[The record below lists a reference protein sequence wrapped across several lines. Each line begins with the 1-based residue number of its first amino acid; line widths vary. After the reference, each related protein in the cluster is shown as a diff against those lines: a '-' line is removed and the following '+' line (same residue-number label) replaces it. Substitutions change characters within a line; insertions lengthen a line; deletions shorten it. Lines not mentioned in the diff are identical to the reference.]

1 MRTQTAVYS
10 RLLNPSGVVRYLM
23 AVIAIVVGLFACRG
37 LSLFFGP
44 YAPFVALL
52 PPVAFSA
59 WFCGFR
65 PSLLTVVISLAA
77 TKYWYVAS
85 AESRFDLNTVRPLS
99 AIAFL
104 FASGLMI
111 AISQASHRKNGSL
124 QRAQAELEDRVR
136 ERTAELDSANH
147 NLRELSARLMQL
159 QDEERRRIAR
169 ELHDSVGQ
177 LLVGLM
183 MNLSS
188 VRTAIERIN
197 QEAARLTDSEALV
210 QEMTREVRTM
220 SHLLHPPLLDEAG
233 LSSALHWYVD
243 GFSERSKIKVDLE
256 LPEDFGRLPSDLETA
271 IFRIV
276 QECLTNV
283 HRHSKSPVAIV
294 RVRRMSSDVVRLE
307 IQDKGAGIPVDKQA
321 DLAAGGIPGVGLSG
335 MRERVRQLGGNFEVC
350 SDDRGT
356 TVIAELPGAHTAPE
370 IAIEAA

>member
-1 MRTQTAVYS
+1 
-10 RLLNPSGVVRYLM
+10 
-23 AVIAIVVGLFACRG
+23 
-37 LSLFFGP
+37 
-44 YAPFVALL
+44 
-52 PPVAFSA
+52 
-59 WFCGFR
+59 
-65 PSLLTVVISLAA
+65 
-77 TKYWYVAS
+77 
-85 AESRFDLNTVRPLS
+85 
-99 AIAFL
+99 
-104 FASGLMI
+104 
-111 AISQASHRKNGSL
+111 
-124 QRAQAELEDRVR
+124 
-136 ERTAELDSANH
+136 
-147 NLRELSARLMQL
+147 MQL

-350 SDDRGT
+350 SDDR
-356 TVIAELPGAHTAPE
+356 
-370 IAIEAA
+370 